1 MELTVDQNAL
11 SRALR
16 LISRVAATRP
26 TLPILQTVLLEA
38 HAGRLQLTVTD
49 AALALTTAVP
59 ADVTT
64 SGRTALPARL
74 LGDYVANLP
83 PEPLRMTLNPEQH
96 RGRVACGRF
105 DAGLATADP
114 DDFPALPAMH
124 EPSAV
129 DLEAARLRRAI
140 ERVAF
145 AAARDESRPVLSTVL
160 FDFRDDGLTLAAAD
174 GFRLGR
180 TRLPEAASTPQR
192 LLVPARAV
200 VELGRLLADAERVRL
215 LLTPDGR
222 GVRFV
227 VGESALYTRL
237 IEGQFPDIERVIPRA
252 CTTQVTVES
261 TALHRAVRV
270 AGLFGGGEARA
281 VVLEAANGRLQLH
294 ARGDE
299 TGEAEGEL
307 PATLVGESQAVA
319 LNTRLFTEVLDAV
332 TEPTLVLGW
341 SSPQTPVLVREASGA
356 APDDL
361 WLLMPLHDP
370 SLTRRV
376 PPPLPPETAED
387 ASAA

>member
-1 MELTVDQNAL
+1 MELTIQQSIL

-16 LISRVAATRP
+16 LVSRVASTRP
-26 TLPILQTVLLEA
+26 TLPILQMVLLEGQT
-38 HAGRLQLTVTD
+38 GRLRLTATD
-49 AALALTTAVP
+49 AELALTTAVP
-59 ADVTT
+59 ADIATP
-64 SGRTALPARL
+64 GRTALPARL

-83 PEPLRMTLNPEQH
+83 PEPLCLTLKPEQH
-96 RGRVACGRF
+96 RARVACGRF

-129 DLEAARLRRAI
+129 ELEAVRLRRAV

-145 AAARDESRPVLSTVL
+145 AAARDETRPVLSAVL
-160 FDFRDDGLTLAAAD
+160 FDFSDDGLTLAAAD

-180 TRLPEAASTPQR
+180 TRLPEAASTPKR

-200 VELGRLLADAERVRL
+200 VELGRLLVDAERASL

-222 GVRFV
+222 GAGFV
-227 VGESALYTRL
+227 VGDTALYTRL
-237 IEGQFPDIERVIPRA
+237 IEGQFPDIERVIPRD
-252 CTTQVTVES
+252 CTTQVTVE
-261 TALHRAVRV
+261 AAAFRQAVRV

-281 VVLEAANGRLQLH
+281 VVLEAADGRLQLH

-299 TGEAEGEL
+299 TGEAESQL

-319 LNTRLFTEVLDAV
+319 LNTRLFAEVLDAV

-341 SSPQTPVLVREASGA
+341 TSPQTPVLVREASRA
-356 APDDL
+356 ASDDL
-361 WLLMPLHDP
+361 WLVMPLHDP

-376 PPPLPPETAED
+376 PPPAAAANANTA
-387 ASAA
+387 